1 MCIKINLQQMR
12 YFYIILLLLSFCFY
26 SCDRNQTSEAEEELL
41 SALMPDMDSIRFT
54 NQQAD
59 SLAFRLTHHYG
70 ENSNFEVTA
79 DSLILLPRDDDWQQA
94 PSVIYKGDIIVV
106 AVCRHVSI
114 YEADSLSADTV
125 WVKVANSKNLMGWV
139 DEQTLLRSVV
149 PDEPI
154 SKIIIIIKSV
164 HAVIGKSWIVGLF
177 ILLFVLLWRKNKY
190 YRDFLTGITSFYPI
204 LLLINAA
211 VFAVFLKTLENTTP
225 EFLQEYY
232 FHPTL
237 NPLTLP
243 FMMSVLVLLV
253 WVNTILFIA
262 EFLDLY
268 GKIGLLKSLA
278 YIIIHFTLMVVVFEF
293 FLLVSSPVFRW
304 IFLISFIA
312 LLLYVYRRY
321 MRCRYVC
328 GNCGFSLT
336 SLGTCP
342 KCGAVN
348 E

>member
-1 MCIKINLQQMR
+1 MYIKLNLQLMR
-12 YFYIILLLLSFCFY
+12 YIYIILVLLSFCFY
-26 SCDRNQTSEAEEELL
+26 SCDRNQTSEAEEALL
-41 SALMPDMDSIRFT
+41 STLMPDMDTIRFT
-54 NQQAD
+54 TQQAD

-139 DEQTLLRSVV
+139 DEQTLLSSVV

-211 VFAVFLKTLENTTP
+211 VFAVFLKTLRI
-225 EFLQEYY
+225 
-232 FHPTL
+232 
-237 NPLTLP
+237 PLLSFFRSITSIRHLIHLP
-243 FMMSVLVLLV
+243 CLS
-253 WVNTILFIA
+253 
-262 EFLDLY
+262 
-268 GKIGLLKSLA
+268 
-278 YIIIHFTLMVVVFEF
+278 
-293 FLLVSSPVFRW
+293 
-304 IFLISFIA
+304 
-312 LLLYVYRRY
+312 
-321 MRCRYVC
+321 
-328 GNCGFSLT
+328 
-336 SLGTCP
+336 
-342 KCGAVN
+342 
-348 E
+348 

>member
-1 MCIKINLQQMR
+1 
-12 YFYIILLLLSFCFY
+12 
-26 SCDRNQTSEAEEELL
+26 
-41 SALMPDMDSIRFT
+41 
-54 NQQAD
+54 
-59 SLAFRLTHHYG
+59 
-70 ENSNFEVTA
+70 
-79 DSLILLPRDDDWQQA
+79 
-94 PSVIYKGDIIVV
+94 
-106 AVCRHVSI
+106 
-114 YEADSLSADTV
+114 
-125 WVKVANSKNLMGWV
+125 
-139 DEQTLLRSVV
+139 
-149 PDEPI
+149 
-154 SKIIIIIKSV
+154 
-164 HAVIGKSWIVGLF
+164 
-177 ILLFVLLWRKNKY
+177 
-190 YRDFLTGITSFYPI
+190 
-204 LLLINAA
+204 
-211 VFAVFLKTLENTTP
+211 
-225 EFLQEYY
+225 
-232 FHPTL
+232 
-237 NPLTLP
+237 
-243 FMMSVLVLLV
+243 MMSVLVLLV

-328 GNCGFSLT
+328 GNCGASLT